1 MRQFELAV
9 KCVCLA
15 AFLFSADAQS
25 SNFSINPLRIY
36 LDGKTRS
43 GTVVLEN
50 QSDES
55 LMVQTTMNLWSQ
67 QDGRDDLIVPTED
80 LVVSPP
86 IFTVKA
92 KSKQVIRVGNLKKP
106 DEFKESTYRLYIDEV
121 PPPRKPG
128 ETGVV
133 VAVRMS
139 LPVFVA
145 PSGGKAQSDLR
156 WKLAPVDAKS
166 VRLNFRNAG
175 NAHIQVTG
183 VRVALPDGTPLALI
197 PSTMVYILPGH
208 THVFTM
214 KTDKVWN
221 NEALRVMIKSDTAA
235 PGVETEV
242 KPE

>member
-1 MRQFELAV
+1 MKQFKFAV
-9 KCVCLA
+9 NFVCLA
-15 AFLFSADAQS
+15 AFFLAADAQS

-50 QSDES
+50 QSDDA
-55 LMVQTTMNLWSQ
+55 LMVQTTMNSWSQ
-67 QDGRDDLIVPTED
+67 QDGGDDLIVPTED

-106 DEFKESTYRLYIDEV
+106 DASREASYRLYIDEV

-128 ETGVV
+128 DTGVV

-145 PSGGKAQSDLR
+145 PSAVKAQSDLR
-156 WKLAPVDAKS
+156 WKAVPADAKS
-166 VRLNFRNAG
+166 ISLNFSNAG
-175 NAHIQVTG
+175 SAHIQVTG
-183 VRVALPDGTPLALI
+183 IRVSLPDGTTLAAI

-208 THVFTM
+208 THVFNI
-214 KTDKVWN
+214 KTDKAWN
-221 NEALRVMIKSDTAA
+221 SEALRVMIKSDTAA